1 MNLARLFKAGKGRVR
16 KLSVALATLESPRY
30 SAVADATQNLGVEI
44 FPAFKRRAK
53 FIRRYASIP
62 NEPVPKRPNLTHS
75 LFEAYKHE

>member
-30 SAVADATQNLGVEI
+30 SAVADATKNLESI

-53 FIRRYASIP
+53 FIRRYASNP
-62 NEPVPKRPNLTHS
+62 N
-75 LFEAYKHE
+75 